1 MRYPRSYK
9 PGHIYHII
17 QRGNNHEF
25 IFDADAEK
33 RHFLSILQKIIS
45 EMPCQ
50 ILHYVIMNN
59 HYHLL
64 IQMQDIPLHKIMQ
77 RVNLR
82 YTLYYNRQNHR
93 TGTVFSKVMV
103 AIDVNDLG
111 YLHTLI
117 AYIANNPVRAEIVS
131 DPKAYH
137 WSAHNNLLTNRRSFI
152 AKDQLYAL
160 IAPDSA
166 PKDAQTK
173 YRQIVDAHNHA
184 KPISQATYIRNKRSA
199 ELRSIFEKLK
209 QLSNQCENDPELIR
223 EFIPMAL
230 DSGYTIN
237 EIMHT
242 IRIPPRTLKRI
253 LARCRIWDAVPNSA
267 HHFLAKLHVD
277 FESQS
282 TEASTE
288 ASTQASR
295 RI

>member
-1 MRYPRSYK
+1 MRYLRSYK

-25 IFDADAEK
+25 IFDADSEK
-33 RHFLSILQKIIS
+33 RHFLRILQKIIS

-64 IQMQDIPLHKIMQ
+64 IKMQETPLCKIMQ

-93 TGTVFSKVMV
+93 SGTVFSKVMV
-103 AIDVNDLG
+103 AIDVFDLD

-131 DPKAYH
+131 ESKLYP
-137 WSAHNNLLTNRRSFI
+137 WSAHNNLLSNRRSFI
-152 AKDQLYAL
+152 AKDCLFAL
-160 IAPDSA
+160 IAPGSD

-173 YRQIVDAHNHA
+173 YRKIVDAHRRA
-184 KPISQATYIRNKRSA
+184 IPISQAAYIRNKRSA
-199 ELRSIFEKLK
+199 ELRAIFEKLK
-209 QLSNQCENDPELIR
+209 ELSNQSENDTDLISD
-223 EFIPMAL
+223 FIAMAL
-230 DSGYTIN
+230 ECGYTIK
-237 EIMHT
+237 EILRT

-253 LARCRIWDAVPNSA
+253 LAKCRIWDAVPNSA
-267 HHFLAKLHVD
+267 QPPISIHPN
-277 FESQS
+277 
-282 TEASTE
+282 
-288 ASTQASR
+288 
-295 RI
+295 